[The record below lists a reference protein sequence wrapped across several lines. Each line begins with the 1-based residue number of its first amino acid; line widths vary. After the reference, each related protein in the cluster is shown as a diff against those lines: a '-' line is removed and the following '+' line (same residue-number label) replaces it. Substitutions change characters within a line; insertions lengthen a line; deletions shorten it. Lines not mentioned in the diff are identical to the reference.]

1 MVVGANCQGNTEEC
15 QGNLWEWV
23 QTAREMHVKQENARG
38 TYGSGCI
45 VPGECRGIRGE
56 CSGIRGECRGLLG
69 ECKGVG
75 VKC

>member
-1 MVVGANCQGNTEEC
+1 MQGN
-15 QGNLWEWV
+15 
-23 QTAREMHVKQENARG
+23 ARE

-45 VPGECRGIRGE
+45 VPGECGGLP
-56 CSGIRGECRGLLG
+56 GECRGQPG

>member
-1 MVVGANCQGNTEEC
+1 MVVGANYQGNTGEC

-23 QTAREMHVKQENARG
+23 QTARGMHGKQGNA
-38 TYGSGCI
+38 SGCI
-45 VPGECRGIRGE
+45 VPWECR
-56 CSGIRGECRGLLG
+56 GIRGECRGLLG

>member
-1 MVVGANCQGNTEEC
+1 MVVGANCQGNTGEC

-23 QTAREMHVKQENARG
+23 QTARGMHGKQGKARG

-45 VPGECRGIRGE
+45 VPGECRG
-56 CSGIRGECRGLLG
+56 LPW

>member
-1 MVVGANCQGNTEEC
+1 MVVGANCQGNTGEC
-15 QGNLWEWV
+15 QGNLWERV
-23 QTAREMHVKQENARG
+23 QTARGMHGKQGNARG

-45 VPGECRGIRGE
+45 VPGEC
-56 CSGIRGECRGLLG
+56 SGLRG